1 MKLFGSLTS
10 PFVRKV
16 RVVMAEKKLE
26 YELILDDVWSDATQ
40 VPQYNPLGKVPCLV
54 MDDGG
59 SLFDSRVIV
68 EYLDTLSPVSRLLP
82 QTSRDRTATK
92 CWEAIADGMAEATSA
107 MHIENAIRNP
117 KHRSEDWITR
127 QHNKVMGALTFM
139 NDSLSTQPEEGPNN
153 AQSFCMG
160 VNFSLADIAVGCAL
174 GYLDLRCPQ
183 LDWRSQFSNLDR
195 LHERL
200 LERPS
205 FASTVP
211 PLA

>member
-26 YELILDDVWSDATQ
+26 YELILDDVWSTSTQ

-68 EYLDTLSPVSRLLP
+68 EYLDTLSPVGRLLP

-92 CWEAIADGMAEATSA
+92 CWEAIADGLSDAVVAI
-107 MHIENAIRNP
+107 HIEKNMRRP
-117 KHRSEDWITR
+117 EHYSQDWVDR
-127 QHNKVMGALTFM
+127 QHDKLQGALLFM
-139 NDSLSTQPEEGPNN
+139 DEGLSDDG
-153 AQSFCMG
+153 FCMG

-174 GYLDLRCPQ
+174 GYLDLRYAQ
-183 LDWRSQFSNLDR
+183 LDWRSAHGKLAKLYDR
-195 LHERL
+195 LQ
-200 LERPS
+200 ERPS
-205 FASTVP
+205 FAATLP
-211 PLA
+211 PAA

>member
-16 RVVMAEKKLE
+16 RVVLAEKKLE

-40 VPQYNPLGKVPCLV
+40 VPQYNPLVKVPCLV

-68 EYLDTLSPVSRLLP
+68 EYLDTLSPVGRLLP

-92 CWEAIADGMAEATSA
+92 CWEAISDGLAEATVA
-107 MHIENAIRNP
+107 IHIEKAIRRP
-117 KHRSEDWITR
+117 EHRSEEWIAR
-127 QHNKVMGALTFM
+127 QHDKVMGALSFM
-139 NDSLSTQPEEGPNN
+139 NDGLGGN
-153 AQSFCMG
+153 AFCMG
-160 VNFSLADIAVGCAL
+160 INFSLADIAVGCAL
-174 GYLDLRCPQ
+174 GYLDLRYPQ
-183 LDWRSQFSNLDR
+183 LDWRAQFSNLAK
-195 LHERL
+195 LHDKL

-205 FASTVP
+205 FANTQP
-211 PLA
+211 PRV